1 MHRRDFIRTLAVGS
15 AGALAGLEPN
25 AIEAAESP
33 TARRR
38 KGDLVDTNVSLSRWP
53 FRRVPLDETKKLVT
67 KLKGAGISEAWAGS
81 FDALLHKNLGAVNE
95 SLADECRKH
104 GHGALLPFGTV
115 NPKLPDWQ
123 EETLRCQEKHEMLGL
138 RLFPNYHGYKLNDP
152 DFLKLLAEAES
163 RGLIVQVAMSME
175 DERMQHSLVR
185 VPNVDPG
192 PLAEIA
198 QRFPK
203 LKLVLLNWFRSVKG
217 ETLTKLGKNQ
227 RIWFDIAM
235 VEEVGGIS
243 KLLREIPADR
253 IVFGSHA
260 PFYYLESALLK
271 LKESAL
277 NRKQTN
283 LIERG
288 SAAQILAA

>member
-1 MHRRDFIRTLAVGS
+1 MQRRNFIKTLAVGG
-15 AGALAGLEPN
+15 AGALVGAQPTSS
-25 AIEAAESP
+25 EAAESP
-33 TARRR
+33 TTRRR
-38 KGDLVDTNVSLSRWP
+38 KGDMVDTNVSLSRWP
-53 FRRVPLDETKKLVT
+53 FRRLPLDETRKLVT
-67 KLKGAGISEAWAGS
+67 KLKGAGISQAWAGS

-95 SLADECRKH
+95 SLADECQKH

-123 EETLRCQEKHEMLGL
+123 EEIRRCQEKHEMLGL

-152 DFLKLLAEAES
+152 DFLKLLADAEL
-163 RGLIVQVAMSME
+163 RGLVVQIAMSME
-175 DERMQHSLVR
+175 DERMQHPLVR
-185 VPNVDPG
+185 VPNVDAS

-203 LKLVLLNWFRSVKG
+203 LKLVLLNWFRSIKG
-217 ETLTKLGKNQ
+217 ETLTKLGKSQ

-243 KLLREIPADR
+243 KLLHEIPADR

-260 PFYYLESALLK
+260 PFFYVESALLK
-271 LKESAL
+271 LKESVL
-277 NRKQTN
+277 TSRDRK
-283 LIERG
+283 LITRENASRIVG
-288 SAAQILAA
+288 